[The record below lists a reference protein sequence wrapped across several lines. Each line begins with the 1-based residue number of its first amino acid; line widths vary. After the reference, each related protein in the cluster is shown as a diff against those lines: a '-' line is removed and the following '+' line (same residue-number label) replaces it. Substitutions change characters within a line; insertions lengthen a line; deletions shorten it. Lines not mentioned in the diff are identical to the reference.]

1 MKKYTLKSHETSRFI
16 DRSEIRDLVMYEIQ
30 HKMQQENYFKVI
42 SIYGIGGIGKSCLI
56 NELKNNI
63 NELPRKYKIL
73 HISFEVENNRQY
85 VENLIRI
92 CDTYD
97 KPCISFA
104 YAVMLYWERTSVLQ
118 LDTKFMKKISST
130 FLTDLID
137 FFSETL
143 GGNLPFV
150 SEIIPNIPSISNI
163 LECTGKILNEVKKIP
178 YYQQLKE
185 LDKYSSKELLE
196 ALPILLGQD
205 IFYNEY
211 SKKTKN
217 PIIFLFDSYLQSI
230 PYSESVEWLLNLI
243 GAIHKG
249 LFIITSREK
258 LLWQDDEHD
267 IFPYELKSYPE
278 YETKE
283 YLKEYISDPELIDMI
298 ITSTQCVPIYVELAL
313 SVYQSELSCQS
324 SDLVN
329 KALFTDREKLAVT
342 FINHLKPEWQEV
354 LMNLAVVRIFNKNIF
369 EHIVKSQNLNCP
381 IYDYEEIVQV
391 SLLQYIEDLNSLVKI
406 HDVFCKNVCKVLSAQ
421 RKIDILHSYL
431 TYIISREAYRQDINQ
446 VSILLTLFINILH
459 IEIELSSK
467 IVLPTI
473 IIEETLDLFFM
484 LLNIKAAF
492 TPIEPIGNNSNVND
506 MLNLMN
512 AIFSKKSSTPKAI
525 NYLNEIKNPSDL
537 GRHKKSYDIFKKYTF
552 SLTGEYYSLKESLL
566 EYKDSLT
573 SKEALYWYYSQIEL
587 YAIDF
592 LNMEGN
598 FMKSHNIIMN
608 FEQRLDDSI
617 FSFDNFY
624 QLQRYKGH
632 LFRFNL
638 FLDKAFNEYSRVL
651 ENPMCSLEMKAYIY
665 TNLIESKCYFDYKY
679 IDENFDKALSYAEMD
694 KQIKNIGKLYYSRA
708 ITNICRKN
716 YEQAEKDINK
726 SLLLNQKDGYQSGEL
741 FAYMAQAF
749 LEFGKWGVITPNT
762 FQHIDDMLEAN
773 KVYAFFQLPLA
784 MMCNQ
789 MAKIEKCHY
798 DFKWIDF
805 DYTYR
810 TYQKFFSILSNE
822 VSQ

>member
-1 MKKYTLKSHETSRFI
+1 MKKYTLKSHETSKFI
-16 DRSEIRDLVMYEIQ
+16 DRSEIRDLVMHEIQ
-30 HKMQQENYFKVI
+30 YKIQQENYFKVI

-56 NELKNNI
+56 NELKNSI
-63 NELPRKYKIL
+63 EELPPKYKIL

-118 LDTKFMKKISST
+118 LDTRFMKKISST
-130 FLTDLID
+130 FLTDLVD
-137 FFSETL
+137 FFSETI
-143 GGNLPFV
+143 GDKLPFV
-150 SEIIPNIPSISNI
+150 SEIIPNFPSISNI
-163 LECTGKILNEVKKIP
+163 LECAGIILNEVKKIP

-185 LDKYSSKELLE
+185 LNKYSSKELLE

-211 SKKTKN
+211 SKKSKD
-217 PIIFLFDSYLQSI
+217 PIIFLFDSYQQSI
-230 PYSESVEWLLNLI
+230 PYSESVEWLLKLI
-243 GAIHKG
+243 GTIHKG

-258 LLWQDDEHD
+258 LLWQDDEHE

-278 YETKE
+278 DETKE
-283 YLKEYISDPELIDMI
+283 YLKEYISDTELIDLI

-313 SVYQSELSCQS
+313 SVYQSELLCQS
-324 SDLVN
+324 GELVN
-329 KALFTDREKLAVT
+329 KTLFTDREKLTLT

-406 HDVFCKNVCKVLSAQ
+406 HDVFCKNVCKVLSTQ
-421 RKIDILHSYL
+421 RKIDILHCYL

-446 VSILLTLFINILH
+446 ASILLTLFINTLH
-459 IEIELSSK
+459 IEIELSSNTL
-467 IVLPTI
+467 LPTI

-484 LLNIKAAF
+484 LLDIKAAF
-492 TPIEPIGNNSNVND
+492 TPIEPMGNNSNVNN
-506 MLNLMN
+506 MLNLIN
-512 AIFSKKSSTPKAI
+512 AIFYKKSSTQKAI
-525 NYLNEIKNPSDL
+525 KYLNQIKKPSDL

-552 SLTGEYYSLKESLL
+552 SLTGDYHSLKESLL

-573 SKEALYWYYSQIEL
+573 GKESLYWYYSQIEL
-587 YAIDF
+587 YTIDF

-598 FMKSHNIIMN
+598 FIKSHNVIMG
-608 FEQRLDDSI
+608 FEERLDESI

-638 FLDKAFNEYSRVL
+638 FLDKAFDEYSKVL
-651 ENPMCSLEMKAYIY
+651 ENPMCSIEMKAYIY
-665 TNLIESKCYFDYKY
+665 TNLIETKCYFDYKY
-679 IDENFDKALSYAEMD
+679 VDENFNKALSYAETD
-694 KQIKNIGKLYYSRA
+694 KQIKNVGKLYYSKA

-716 YEQAEKDINK
+716 YAQAEKDINK
-726 SLLLNQKDGYQSGEL
+726 SLMLNRKDGYQSGEL

-749 LEFGKWGVITPNT
+749 LEFGKWGVITSDT
-762 FQHIDDMLEAN
+762 LQHIDDMLEEN
-773 KVYAFFQLPLA
+773 KVYNFFRLPLA
-784 MMCNQ
+784 IMCNHIEN
-789 MAKIEKCHY
+789 IEKCHH
-798 DFKWIDF
+798 DFKWINF
-805 DYTYR
+805 DYTYGA
-810 TYQKFFSILSNE
+810 YQKFFSILSGD
-822 VSQ
+822 VLQ